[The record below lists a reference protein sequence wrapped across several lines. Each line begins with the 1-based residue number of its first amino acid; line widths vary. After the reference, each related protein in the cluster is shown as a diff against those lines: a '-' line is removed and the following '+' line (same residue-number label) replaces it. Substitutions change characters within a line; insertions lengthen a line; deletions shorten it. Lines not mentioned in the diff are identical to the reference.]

1 MMRNDTQLRT
11 TVREIIE
18 IQQSIALNG
27 GTVNKEF
34 RWLKI
39 LERRLFEKLD
49 IKFSNP
55 ILELVF
61 SYPGSQVLDI
71 TEPCNVSECA
81 RLQYKVMQMYI
92 ANSNRWRMILWEKNG
107 KSVNIELKVECVM
120 ENLYAITGEFFKD

>member
-1 MMRNDTQLRT
+1 MRNDIQLRT

-27 GTVNKEF
+27 GTTNKEF

-71 TEPCNVSECA
+71 TEPCNVSECN
-81 RLQYKVMQMYI
+81 RLQFKVMQMYV
-92 ANSNRWRMILWEKNG
+92 SHSRRWRMILWADG
-107 KSVNIELKVECVM
+107 KSVNIEMKVECVM